1 MPIDGWLW
9 PVLLG
14 ALGLVFGSF
23 IATVALRWP
32 SGRSALVGRS
42 HCDGCSKRLAARE
55 LVPLLSFV
63 LQRGRCR
70 GCGAAIHLGHP
81 LAELLGMAIGIVA
94 GVLAPG
100 AAGVAGAVFG
110 WLLLTLAALD
120 LAAFWLPNLL
130 TGALAA
136 AGLATGLMAIP
147 PAMDAR
153 LIGGIGGYAALAAV
167 AAGYRLVRG
176 RQGLGG
182 GDPKLFG
189 AIGCWLG
196 WQALPLVLLAAALIG
211 MAAVL
216 GLYMGGRKV
225 AATDRLPFGVMLA
238 AAAFTVWIGQALTPT
253 PAPADIAVITQMPP
267 ETR

>member
-1 MPIDGWLW
+1 MPIDAWLW

-14 ALGLVFGSF
+14 VLGLVFGSF
-23 IATVALRWP
+23 IATVAVRWP
-32 SGRSALVGRS
+32 EGRSALQGRS
-42 HCDGCSKRLAARE
+42 QCDGCGKGLAARE
-55 LVPLLSFV
+55 LVPVISFV

-70 GCGAAIHLGHP
+70 GCGASIHPSHLVTE
-81 LAELLGMAIGIVA
+81 LAGM
-94 GVLAPG
+94 GVG
-100 AAGVAGAVFG
+100 VAAGLAMPGIGGAAGAVFG
-110 WLLLTLAALD
+110 WLLLTLAVLD

-130 TGALAA
+130 TGALAVT
-136 AGLATGLMAIP
+136 GLATGLIGIWP
-147 PAMDAR
+147 PMDLR

-211 MAAVL
+211 VAAVV
-216 GLYMGGRKV
+216 GLYVGGRKIV
-225 AATDRLPFGVMLA
+225 ATDRLPFGVMLA
-238 AAAFTVWIGQALTPT
+238 ASGFAVWLGMALDYS
-253 PAPADIAVITQMPP
+253 AG
-267 ETR
+267 